1 MWFWD
6 WMKAL
11 VRGPPESEVWTEIRS
26 TEPQPS
32 PETASSVAPASR
44 SGNSQLALQDTER
57 PTGSEYSATAP
68 IGAEPDLDLVRCLNV
83 RTFSGPLVD
92 SLTRELEKLAPE
104 MNIPA
109 DRLLIASLLRAVKN
123 EGVRLPLMPTEM
135 LKIQRMISSPDCDI
149 AELAKTIE
157 RNPSIAGKLLGV
169 ANSVFYRTRSD
180 ATSLEAAIMRIG
192 LRGTSIVVT
201 AIISREKFF
210 QLKGQPE
217 LGNEICSYSLATGA
231 TAQLLARRARL
242 NEQDAFMAGLL
253 HDLGRVFV
261 LSTAEDIRRDSRGA
275 LAPKQETVE
284 SVADY
289 LHADLGAL
297 IAEQWHLPPEL
308 VTAIRYHHNPYA
320 ETSSEESVENRF
332 AFALYCAGTLGHR
345 LPLRPLELVLPDQEQ
360 AALDDSLRRLGVA
373 DLGDLWSDAQSAFSA
388 YDRNVV
394 GKPPTERHARERAG
408 TLPARD
414 DGPTPA

>member
-6 WMKAL
+6 WVKAL
-11 VRGPPESEVWTEIRS
+11 VRGPPELEVGTEIRS
-26 TEPQPS
+26 SEQQPS
-32 PETASSVAPASR
+32 PESAFAVATTPR
-44 SGNSQLALQDTER
+44 SEHSQLALQDTER
-57 PTGSEYSATAP
+57 PTGSGQPATAP
-68 IGAEPDLDLVRCLNV
+68 NGAAPDLDLERCLNV
-83 RTFSGPLVD
+83 RRFSGPLVD
-92 SLTRELEKLAPE
+92 SLTRELKKLAPE
-104 MNIPA
+104 MDVPA

-135 LKIQRMISSPDCDI
+135 LEIQRMISSPDCDI

-169 ANSVFYRTRSD
+169 ANSVFYRTRND

-217 LGNEICSYSLATGA
+217 LGNEICSYSLAAGA
-231 TAQLLARRARL
+231 TAQLLARRVRL
-242 NEQDAFMAGLL
+242 SEQDAFMAGLL

-275 LAPKQETVE
+275 LAPKEETVE

-320 ETSSEESVENRF
+320 ETSSEDSVENRF
-332 AFALYCAGTLGHR
+332 AFALYCAATLGQK
-345 LPLRPLELVLPDQEQ
+345 LPLRPLELILPDHEQ
-360 AALDDSLRRLGVA
+360 AALEDSLRRLGVA
-373 DLGDLWSDAQSAFSA
+373 DLGDLWSDAQSAFRA

-394 GKPPTERHARERAG
+394 GKPPTGRHSSERSG
-408 TLPARD
+408 TLPPRD
-414 DGPTPA
+414 DGPSPA